1 MGDEAD
7 TSFWYDRWIGETPF
21 SVRFRHLFDLSLN
34 KSCSVATMFH
44 LGWEEGVKHGGGE
57 GDCGQ
62 EGGFSSGV

>member
-21 SVRFRHLFDLSLN
+21 SVQFRRLFDLSLN

-44 LGWEEGVKHGGGE
+44 LGWEEGVKHGGGV
-57 GDCGQ
+57 GDCGLG
-62 EGGFSSGV
+62 GGFSSGV